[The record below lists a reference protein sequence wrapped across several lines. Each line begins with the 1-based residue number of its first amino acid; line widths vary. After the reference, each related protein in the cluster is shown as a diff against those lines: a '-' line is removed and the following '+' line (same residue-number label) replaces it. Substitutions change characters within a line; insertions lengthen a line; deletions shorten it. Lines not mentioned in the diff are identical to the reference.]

1 MADSVG
7 ASLHTRLTRRF
18 DLTTPLALAPMAMGS
33 GGALAAAW
41 AKAGA
46 LGLVGGGYG
55 ELDWTAREYTLAADA
70 LAGDAAAT
78 HRLGCGFISW
88 RLEQDASAF
97 DWLLD
102 QPARPAAV
110 MLSFGDPTPWVRR
123 LRDRGIAALCQ
134 IQSVAQLQQAVDA
147 GADGIVAQGGEAGGH
162 GARTDGARG
171 TFTLVPELADRLA
184 AVAPETLLLAA
195 GGIADGRGLAAALVL
210 GADGAL
216 IGSRAWVT
224 TESLASTGAKAQAVA
239 TGGDETARSG
249 IFDILRRKN
258 WPADY
263 GFRAIRNAM
272 HRQWEGREADLRADP
287 EPAIALFEAG
297 VKSADFDRANVT
309 VGEAT
314 GLIND
319 VPNSAALVTRMTAEA
334 AALLP

>member
-1 MADSVG
+1 MA
-7 ASLHTRLTRRF
+7 L
-18 DLTTPLALAPMAMGS
+18 GS

-46 LGLVGGGYG
+46 LGLLGGGYG
-55 ELDWTAREYTLAADA
+55 ELDWTSREYGVAAQA
-70 LAGDAAAT
+70 LADDVAAKD
-78 HRLGCGFISW
+78 RLGCGFISW
-88 RLEQDASAF
+88 KLEQDASAF

-102 QPARPAAV
+102 QPVVPAAV
-110 MLSFGDPTPWVRR
+110 MLSFGDPTRWAKR
-123 LRDRGIAALCQ
+123 LRDRGVATLCQ
-134 IQSVAQLQQAVDA
+134 IQSVEQLQQAVDA
-147 GADGIVAQGGEAGGH
+147 GADVVVAQGGEAGGH
-162 GARTDGARG
+162 GARLDTARG
-171 TFTLVPELADRLA
+171 TIVLVPEMADRLA
-184 AVAPETLLLAA
+184 AIAPETLLLAA

-224 TESLASTGAKAQAVA
+224 AESLASTGAKAQAVA

-263 GFRAIRNAM
+263 SFRAIRNAT
-272 HRQWEGREADLRADP
+272 HRRWEGREAELRANP
-287 EPAIALFEAG
+287 EPEIALFEAG
-297 VKSADFDRANVT
+297 VRAADFDRANVT

-319 VPNSAALVTRMTAEA
+319 VPNSAELVARITAEA
-334 AALLP
+334 TALLP